1 MYNYKLESIS
11 GSRNIKSHRFL
22 ERYSIKMYRD
32 TRVTVLH
39 THMAKGIT
47 AEACQKCIVH
57 FAYQR
62 KPGNTHCTSPHVGCT
77 LN

>member
-1 MYNYKLESIS
+1 MK
-11 GSRNIKSHRFL
+11 IKSHRFL

-32 TRVTVLH
+32 TRVAVLN

-57 FAYQR
+57 VRDCVVVCCVWSLGQCQFC
-62 KPGNTHCTSPHVGCT
+62 H
-77 LN
+77 